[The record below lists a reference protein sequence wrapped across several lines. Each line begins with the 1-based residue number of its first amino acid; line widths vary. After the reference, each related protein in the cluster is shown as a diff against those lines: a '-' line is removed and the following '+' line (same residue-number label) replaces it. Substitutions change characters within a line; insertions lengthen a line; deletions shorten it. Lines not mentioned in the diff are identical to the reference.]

1 MSGWEYRR
9 NRGPVIDI
17 LPFIDL
23 ESDEDYC
30 GASSPIERVYRDG
43 IRVWFKEWLAEFD
56 IDASASGRLLA
67 RAFVTLL
74 TDSSVMLMACESDA
88 EADLV
93 IQAAISLI
101 GRLTG

>member
-1 MSGWEYRR
+1 MPPG
-9 NRGPVIDI
+9 
-17 LPFIDL
+17 F
-23 ESDEDYC
+23 
-30 GASSPIERVYRDG
+30 ERVYRDG